1 MRYLPI
7 HAINFVYSSARE
19 IQCWGRYGCLLTK
32 AKRGITLRLRGLQ
45 CSFLFSGFLFMKWGL
60 ISPLWMKMSFH
71 SPSTV
76 LKFRICFPKNA
87 SKIDAPLESQIE
99 ILTLVFLPFEWE
111 MQVTTYHSTNLWVWI
126 FFIKMLGSNLK
137 HWDAC

>member
-19 IQCWGRYGCLLTK
+19 IQCWGRYVCLLTK

-45 CSFLFSGFLFMKWGL
+45 CSFLFSGFGFMKWGAHF
-60 ISPLWMKMSFH
+60 PLWMKMSFH

-99 ILTLVFLPFEWE
+99 ILT
-111 MQVTTYHSTNLWVWI
+111 HSS
-126 FFIKMLGSNLK
+126 FFILIERSRSQLITAQTFEYD
-137 HWDAC
+137 WFFSW